1 MAKNNDY
8 DYDKENE
15 KIQEVMR
22 FWKKNYPMCY
32 DIMVDVEDDYDG
44 YGVVGIYS
52 LITAGLIDP
61 IMEEFLDNMAVKGR
75 TRDRAVNDL
84 AKLLVIYN
92 KFFETFVDRF
102 EVDGKNG
109 LVKATEYFFDG
120 IINFYGKER
129 HMFEAILPEGR
140 VKQLYYNYLHK

>member
-44 YGVVGIYS
+44 YGVVGIYR

-61 IMEEFLDNMAVKGR
+61 IMEEFLDNMSVKGR

-120 IINFYGKER
+120 IINFYGKEK
-129 HMFEAILPEGR
+129 HMFEAILPEGS

>member
-44 YGVVGIYS
+44 YGVVGIYR

-61 IMEEFLDNMAVKGR
+61 IMEEFLDNMSVKGR

-129 HMFEAILPEGR
+129 HMFEAILPEGS

>member
-44 YGVVGIYS
+44 YGVVGIYR

-61 IMEEFLDNMAVKGR
+61 IMEELLDNMSVKGR

-109 LVKATEYFFDG
+109 LVKATEYFFDN
-120 IINFYGKER
+120 IIKFYGKEK
-129 HMFEAILPEGR
+129 HIFESILPDGR

>member
-44 YGVVGIYS
+44 YGVVGIYR

-61 IMEEFLDNMAVKGR
+61 IMEEFLDNMSVKGR

>member
-8 DYDKENE
+8 DYDTENE

-32 DIMVDVEDDYDG
+32 DLMVDVEDDYDG
-44 YGVVGIYS
+44 YGVVGIYR

-61 IMEEFLDNMAVKGR
+61 IMEEFLDNMSVKGR

-102 EVDGKNG
+102 EVDDKNG

>member
-44 YGVVGIYS
+44 YGVVGIYR

-61 IMEEFLDNMAVKGR
+61 IMEEFLDNMSVKGR

-120 IINFYGKER
+120 IINFYGKEK
-129 HMFEAILPEGR
+129 HIFEAILPEGR
-140 VKQLYYNYLHK
+140 VKQLYYNYLDK

>member
-1 MAKNNDY
+1 MAKNNEY
-8 DYDKENE
+8 DYDTENE

-44 YGVVGIYS
+44 YGVVGIYR
-52 LITAGLIDP
+52 LFTAGLIDP
-61 IMEEFLDNMAVKGR
+61 IMEEFLDNMSVKGR

-120 IINFYGKER
+120 IINFYVKER

>member
-1 MAKNNDY
+1 MAKNNEY
-8 DYDKENE
+8 DYDTENE

-44 YGVVGIYS
+44 YGVVGIYR

-61 IMEEFLDNMAVKGR
+61 IMEEFLDNMSVKGR

>member
-1 MAKNNDY
+1 MAKNNEY
-8 DYDKENE
+8 DYDTENE

-44 YGVVGIYS
+44 YGVVGIYR

-61 IMEEFLDNMAVKGR
+61 IMEEFLDNMSGKGS
-75 TRDRAVNDL
+75 TRVRAVNDL